1 MPSLPSCAKRELS
14 DKIFEYE
21 NFITMRVT
29 IDHREP
35 ELFRQLFGEQD
46 FVSVARLQCGDFLID
61 DQWVFERKTIRDL
74 CVSLVDGRLFKQALW
89 LVQSEYHPVVIL
101 EGSSKDIR
109 DFSMRREAVQG
120 AMVTLAVFFGLPV
133 RRSLDPE
140 ETVCLM
146 RYTAVQGVRFANG
159 GFQRAGYRPKG
170 RRARQLYV
178 LQSLPSIGKKRAE
191 TLLEHFGGV
200 EAVMSATEDKLAEVA
215 GIGAPIAEKIRNLV
229 CEAEGPYRTKND

>member
-1 MPSLPSCAKRELS
+1 MK
-14 DKIFEYE
+14 
-21 NFITMRVT
+21 VV

-35 ELFRQLFGEQD
+35 DCFRELFGENDVISTAQ
-46 FVSVARLQCGDFLID
+46 LGCGDFLIN
-61 DQWVFERKTIRDL
+61 DQWIFERKTIHDL
-74 CVSLVDGRLFKQALW
+74 CVSLTDGRLFKQALH
-89 LVQSEYHPVVIL
+89 LVQGEYHPVVIL
-101 EGSSKDIR
+101 EGRSKDISE
-109 DFSMRREAVQG
+109 FGIRREAVQG

-133 RRSLDPE
+133 LRSLDPE

-146 RYTAVQGVRFANG
+146 RYTAVQGVRFAKG

-170 RRARQLYV
+170 RKARQLYV

-200 EAVMSATEDKLAEVA
+200 EAVMSATEDELAEVA

-229 CEAEGPYRTKND
+229 QEAGVPYRTKNN